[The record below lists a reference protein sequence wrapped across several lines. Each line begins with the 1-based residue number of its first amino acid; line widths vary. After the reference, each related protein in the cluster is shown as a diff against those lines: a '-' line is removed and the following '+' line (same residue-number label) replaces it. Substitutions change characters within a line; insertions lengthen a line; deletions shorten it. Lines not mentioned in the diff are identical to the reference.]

1 MKQNAKG
8 HLLALFTIFAWGTT
22 FVSTKVLLNGFT
34 PIEILFIRFLI
45 GYFLLLLMNHQG
57 LSLSNKKQELYF
69 LAAGVTGVTL
79 YFLLENIALIYTYAS
94 NVGIIIATAP
104 FFTAI
109 LGRIFLKEEKLKKG
123 FFIGFLISLTGII
136 LISMQGSSTF
146 SLNPKGDFL
155 AFLAAFVW
163 ACYSILVK
171 KISSFELS
179 TIQSTRHIF
188 FYGILFMII
197 PVFIMGF
204 EWKLERFSNPVY
216 LGNML
221 FLGVGASAICFVT
234 WNLAVKILG
243 AVRTAVYL
251 YLSPVV
257 TIFASAIVLKEKITL
272 TSVIGVGLVLTG
284 LILSDKEKIRKS

>member
-1 MKQNAKG
+1 MKENAKG
-8 HLLALFTIFAWGTT
+8 HLLALFTICVWGNT
-22 FVSTKVLLNGFT
+22 FIATKILLKAFT
-34 PIEILFIRFLI
+34 PIEILFMRFLI

-57 LSLSNKKQELYF
+57 LSVSNRKQELYF
-69 LAAGVTGVTL
+69 IGAGLTGVTF
-79 YFLLENIALIYTYAS
+79 YFLLENIALTYTYAS

-109 LGRIFLKEEKLKKG
+109 LGRMFLKEEKLKTG
-123 FFIGFLISLTGII
+123 FFVGFLTSITGII
-136 LISMQGSSTF
+136 LISVHGSSAF
-146 SLNPKGDFL
+146 SLNPKGDIL

-163 ACYSILVK
+163 ACYSVLVK
-171 KISSFELS
+171 KIGSFGVS

-204 EWKLERFSNPVY
+204 EWKLERFNNPAY

-221 FLGVGASAICFVT
+221 FLGVGASALCFVT
-234 WNLAVKILG
+234 WNLAVKLLG
-243 AVRTAVYL
+243 AVCTAVYL

-257 TIFASAIVLKEKITL
+257 TIIASALILKEKITGV
-272 TSVIGVGLVLTG
+272 SVIGAGLVFTG
-284 LILSDKEKIRKS
+284 LVLSDKEKGKK

>member
-1 MKQNAKG
+1 MKENVKG
-8 HLLALFTIFAWGTT
+8 HLLALFTILAWGTT

-34 PIEILFIRFLI
+34 PIEILFMRFLI
-45 GYFLLLLMNHQG
+45 GYFLLLIMNHQG
-57 LSLSNKKQELYF
+57 LFVKNKKQELYF
-69 LAAGVTGVTL
+69 IAAGVTGVTL
-79 YFLLENIALIYTYAS
+79 YFLLENIALVYTYAS

-123 FFIGFLISLTGII
+123 FFIGFFISLTGII
-136 LISMQGSSTF
+136 LISIQGSSTF

-155 AFLAAFVW
+155 AVLAAIVW

-171 KISSFELS
+171 KISTFELS

-188 FYGILFMII
+188 FYGILFMSI
-197 PVFIMGF
+197 PVFVMGF
-204 EWKLERFSNPVY
+204 EWKLERFTNPIY

-221 FLGVGASAICFVT
+221 FLGIGASAICFVT
-234 WNLAVKILG
+234 WNLAVKLLG

-257 TIFASAIVLKEKITL
+257 TIFASVFVLKEKITF
-272 TSVIGVGLVLTG
+272 TSVIGVGFVLTG
-284 LILSDKEKIRKS
+284 LFLSDKEKIRKS

>member
-69 LAAGVTGVTL
+69 IAAGVTGVTL

-136 LISMQGSSTF
+136 LISIQGSSTF

-257 TIFASAIVLKEKITL
+257 TIFASALVLKEKITL

>member
-69 LAAGVTGVTL
+69 IAAGVTGVTL

-136 LISMQGSSTF
+136 LISIQGSSTF

-257 TIFASAIVLKEKITL
+257 TIFASAIVLKEKITF